1 MKLSEFEKRHGKIS
15 NRFVSHYWDGK
26 VASKYGLADDWTPER
41 DLPAHNWNI
50 VLNMSESILAIN
62 RSNMLEYVQNIF
74 NYMAS
79 EKRKEVR
86 DLFLRNMDGLYF
98 SDFWG
103 YFHKKQHDPK
113 DYSAEERKEI
123 VKVLKCIKR
132 GYKKYRYTAPYTKY
146 KSIDYYIINWGGR
159 LSDKK
164 AFEQAT
170 AKIQKADKL
179 PRKLKKQAKK
189 QGWFS
194 QWFERAK

>member
-15 NRFVSHYWDGK
+15 LRFVSHYWNGK
-26 VASKYGLADDWTPER
+26 VASKYGLADDWTPET
-41 DLPAHNWNI
+41 DLPAHIWHI
-50 VLNMSESILAIN
+50 VQNMSESILAIN
-62 RSNMLEYVQNIF
+62 RSDMLEYVQNIF

-98 SDFWG
+98 SDGWG
-103 YFHKKQHDPK
+103 YFDRKQRDPK
-113 DYSAEERKEI
+113 NYSAEDKKEY
-123 VKVLKCIKR
+123 VKVLRCIKR
-132 GYKKYRYTAPYTKY
+132 GYKKYRYTAPYTYY

-159 LSDKK
+159 LGDKK